1 MNAVDATSAVDA
13 MDEVGA
19 VPSVRTAD
27 VAAWE
32 VAVLDGGP
40 ADGMRIKVADR
51 PRVVQ
56 VAYPCQA
63 EGAPTGVRVEG
74 VYVYRLDHGVPDEPL
89 RYGFDI
95 ACP

>member
-1 MNAVDATSAVDA
+1 MES
-13 MDEVGA
+13 GGL
-19 VPSVRTAD
+19 SG
-27 VAAWE
+27 WE

-40 ADGMRIKVADR
+40 ADGMRVKVANR

-56 VAYPCQA
+56 VTYPCRA
-63 EGAPTGVRVEG
+63 EGAAAGVRVEG
-74 VYVYRLDHGVPDEPL
+74 VYVYRLDHGVTEEPL